1 MAEENQVTKEPQGE
15 AQQITKE
22 PQRVTTKNPKKVE
35 AGKRL
40 AESNRKK
47 REAKKQ
53 SKLEKSRVNQYYGI
67 GAVLALEVI
76 GGLGYYIYR
85 TKKVEQQNNF
95 KPHPQ
100 TQPQT
105 NKFEMD

>member
-15 AQQITKE
+15 AAQPPSRAQPVQQMPKE
-22 PQRVTTKNPKKVE
+22 PQGEAAQVQQVTTKNPKKVE

-53 SKLEKSRVNQYYGI
+53 VNLEASGVNQYYGI

-76 GGLGYYIYR
+76 GGLGYYIY
-85 TKKVEQQNNF
+85 
-95 KPHPQ
+95 
-100 TQPQT
+100 
-105 NKFEMD
+105 